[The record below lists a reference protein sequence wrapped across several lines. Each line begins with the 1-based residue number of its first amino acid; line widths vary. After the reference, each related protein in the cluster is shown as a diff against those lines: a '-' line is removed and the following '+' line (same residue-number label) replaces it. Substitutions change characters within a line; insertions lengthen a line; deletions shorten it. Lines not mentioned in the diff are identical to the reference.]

1 MNPEQ
6 KAVEIT
12 VEGQHLEGTLL
23 TPASSL
29 PGVLFVHG
37 WGGSQ
42 ATDLVRA
49 REIAALVCVC
59 LTFDLRGHAGTKS
72 QFESVTRDE
81 NLRDLIAAYD
91 ALVHHPAVDRSAVAV
106 VGSSYGAYL
115 AALLT
120 EARRV
125 RWLALRVPALYRDE
139 EWEVAKRQLDRDVL
153 AAYRRTSV
161 SFKENRALR
170 ACSRYGGDV
179 LIIESEHDDYI
190 PHETIISYRAAF
202 RRAHSLTYRVIGGA
216 DHGLSQVEHQHAYT
230 SLLMNWTTEMVL
242 GSRGAG
248 RSRAATSPAHII
260 T

>member
-6 KAVEIT
+6 TAVEIT

-29 PGVLFVHG
+29 PAVLFVHG

-49 REIAALVCVC
+49 REIAALGCVC

-72 QFESVTRDE
+72 QFESVTRE
-81 NLRDLIAAYD
+81 QNLHDLIAAYD
-91 ALVHHPAVDRSAVAV
+91 ALVRHPAVDRSAVAV

-120 EARRV
+120 EARPM
-125 RWLALRVPALYRDE
+125 RWMALRVPALYRDD
-139 EWEVAKRQLDRDVL
+139 EWDVAKRQLDREVL
-153 AAYRRTSV
+153 AAYRRSFV
-161 SFKENRALR
+161 SPGENRALH
-170 ACSRYGGDV
+170 ACTRFGGDV
-179 LIIESEHDDYI
+179 LIIESEHDDYV
-190 PHETIISYRAAF
+190 PHETIISYRSSF

-216 DHGLSQVEHQHAYT
+216 DHALSQPEHQHAYT

-248 RSRAATSPAHII
+248 RSRSATSPAHII